1 MIAFERLAMLA
12 LGELS
17 EEQRPEVEEH
27 VLGCDHCASVLEAL
41 LDLGEALPRV
51 VRAGDGRMLPGRALV
66 DLLDRE
72 HLVTRTYRIDAGGQV
87 ACTVDAKD
95 VYTAVHLGG
104 VDTRGVKR
112 IDWLYESPSAQYRV
126 EDIPFQP
133 GDREIVFVQ
142 PATYLRTL
150 ATERKT
156 IRLVA
161 MDDAGERVLC
171 EYTLNHT
178 AFRL

>member
-1 MIAFERLAMLA
+1 MIPFERLAMLA
-12 LGELS
+12 LGELP

-27 VLGCDHCASVLEAL
+27 VLGCDQCASVL
-41 LDLGEALPRV
+41 EALPRV
-51 VRAGDGRMLPGRALV
+51 VRAGGGRMLPGRTLV
-66 DLLDRE
+66 ELLERE
-72 HLVTRTYRIDAGGQV
+72 HLVTRTYRIDAGGEV
-87 ACTVDAKD
+87 ACTVDAQD

-112 IDWLYESPSAQYRV
+112 IDWLYDSPSAHYRV
-126 EDIPFQP
+126 EDLPFQP
-133 GDREIVFVQ
+133 GDRELVFVQ

-150 ATERKT
+150 PSERKT

-161 MDDAGERVLC
+161 VDDAGERVLC